1 MQDADA
7 IPYLF
12 NHLPSDLEMRVRIAN
27 PATVN
32 AFFTELRNKWHES
45 AGKRI
50 QASASVSF
58 TTQPQKESLD
68 EGLKAIAF
76 MKRLAGDLQYT
87 GLASD
92 VDILDHF
99 IYDDLGKRLER
110 KTTHVRRSP
119 FAEPQVRN
127 TNATKKAVR
136 KLVQKAPVKR
146 IIRLCSVC
154 RKAGHTKINCPG
166 VKSTKKVN
174 YLYQNVEKDP
184 IPRGS
189 SDDSEEPEI
198 EYIFEEEVEEPEI
211 EYIVKEEVEENDE
224 CIDDDES
231 TLNTSDRNCYSLKKK
246 WFKVQY
252 L

>member
-7 IPYLF
+7 LPYLF

-27 PATVN
+27 PTTVN

-50 QASASVSF
+50 QASTPVSF
-58 TTQPQKESLD
+58 TTQSQKDSLD

-110 KTTHVRRSP
+110 KTTHVRRSS

-166 VKSTKKVN
+166 VKQTKKVN
-174 YLYQNVEKDP
+174 YVYHNDVKETEDPKEEYIEEYILEEEEDPEK
-184 IPRGS
+184 
-189 SDDSEEPEI
+189 EEI
-198 EYIFEEEVEEPEI
+198 EE
-211 EYIVKEEVEENDE
+211 
-224 CIDDDES
+224 DDDDVEYVEYVDENE
-231 TLNTSDRNCYSLKKK
+231 LRGTSYDEPRNCYASKKK
-246 WFKVQY
+246 WCEVEY